1 MVREF
6 SLVVFDIENKIID
19 RFNLNLASDPSGLG
33 FKLKLSLIES
43 DIENIL
49 TKVVEEKKSIK
60 LRINNTEGYN
70 AGNILTNWIQK
81 YTKTN
86 SRMGL
91 GYNDTKRQRYCEGR
105 VVELTRTELNEYSVL
120 AQDLIFMPLTPFFTN
135 IENQIYVEMSST
147 GKNHPYKYP
156 YSYGKSK
163 IENNLISNPYI
174 LDVPVTIRING
185 GITTPMIQL
194 LDADGIAYN
203 TVSFNTVTL
212 SDTEHIIINSAERKI
227 WFWGGAAYSDITQEV
242 NPMYDTFLRAKAGE
256 STLSDNL
263 LATDTGNI
271 IGSWRQYGLC

>member
-1 MVREF
+1 M
-6 SLVVFDIENKIID
+6 
-19 RFNLNLASDPSGLG
+19 
-33 FKLKLSLIES
+33 
-43 DIENIL
+43 
-49 TKVVEEKKSIK
+49 
-60 LRINNTEGYN
+60 LRC
-70 AGNILTNWIQK
+70 Q
-81 YTKTN
+81 
-86 SRMGL
+86 
-91 GYNDTKRQRYCEGR
+91 
-105 VVELTRTELNEYSVL
+105 
-120 AQDLIFMPLTPFFTN
+120 AQ
-135 IENQIYVEMSST
+135 E
-147 GKNHPYKYP
+147 KNHPYKYP